1 MNTDDFWDRAADTIL
16 TTAFAVGLLFG
27 IAVVGWQ
34 TFGWLRTDQ
43 WTSFPFANALHMIN
57 IDLSSAYEPQSWLGL
72 GENEMKPKRGPP
84 PNVRLSDRLGLTEVR
99 RSFVNNTSVQ
109 CPTKQTP

>member
-1 MNTDDFWDRAADTIL
+1 MNTDDFLDRAADTIL

-72 GENEMKPKRGPP
+72 AKATRWVLELPASFACPASVM
-84 PNVRLSDRLGLTEVR
+84 VLAGLFKA
-99 RSFVNNTSVQ
+99 FVSSGTAR
-109 CPTKQTP
+109 